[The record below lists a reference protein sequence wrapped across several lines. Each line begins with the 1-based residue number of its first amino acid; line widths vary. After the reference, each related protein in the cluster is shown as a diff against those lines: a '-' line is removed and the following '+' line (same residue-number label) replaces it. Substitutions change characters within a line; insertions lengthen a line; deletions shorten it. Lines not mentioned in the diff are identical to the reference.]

1 MSPALPPVG
10 FFSFFLRVLEGGG
23 GPGGEVRLR
32 NEMLMKLVAKKK
44 KKQSLQTFLS
54 GSMTGFYG
62 LFSLVGLHLLFSLKR
77 TTKGKYM
84 NFYASFPLKTT
95 TTTTTKT
102 AGS

>member
-1 MSPALPPVG
+1 
-10 FFSFFLRVLEGGG
+10 
-23 GPGGEVRLR
+23 
-32 NEMLMKLVAKKK
+32 MLMKLVAKKTHK
-44 KKQSLQTFLS
+44 KKQQSLQTFLS

-95 TTTTTKT
+95 TTTTTTKKLQG
-102 AGS
+102 AEHGLCGLSQSKSVN